1 MIKLF
6 PSFLFLFLATPL
18 VSEVSFARLIKENSF
33 AKDRFFGGIEI
44 NLQLSQGVP
53 YKIWMERD
61 PLSLIIDFN
70 VLNFNG
76 IDLEKINQS
85 KNIKSI
91 EIKELDTEW
100 SRLSFHLADYWAIEN
115 TEMSISPQDNSASLS
130 IFLKS
135 ISEGIFSL
143 TDKPNK
149 DFSSNKISAIENND
163 FVVVLDPGHGGRDP
177 GAEAGGYRESSLML
191 ELAEAVKESLIRNT
205 DFKVV
210 LTRTEDKFLSLEDR
224 ITIASQSDANLF
236 ISLHAD
242 AVIEG
247 EASGTTVYLLSD
259 KATDKMSAQL
269 ASRHDRSEILSG
281 VDLSGLDSQVASV
294 LLDMA
299 RQETKPRSE
308 AIASF
313 ILKVF
318 KEKITEL
325 SSQPLRYAAFS
336 VLKSPDIPSIL
347 IEAGF
352 MSTSSDLQNLTT
364 KKWRREFAD
373 SLAEAISRW
382 HVRDKENKVLLRE

>member
-53 YKIWMERD
+53 YKIWMDRD

-269 ASRHDRSEILSG
+269 ASRHDRSEILRG

-308 AIASF
+308 AVASF

-364 KKWRREFAD
+364 KKWRRESAD

-382 HVRDKENKVLLRE
+382 HVRDTENKVLLRE